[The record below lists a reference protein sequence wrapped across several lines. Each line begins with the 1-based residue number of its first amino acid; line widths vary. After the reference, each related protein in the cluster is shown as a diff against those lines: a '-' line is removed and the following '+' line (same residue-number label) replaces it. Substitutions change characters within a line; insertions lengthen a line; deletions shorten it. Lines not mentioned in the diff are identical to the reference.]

1 MAAETRERMKI
12 FTAVCAALLV
22 SVVCVKKNEEA
33 RQPSS
38 DEALKSLPYLTWVPA
53 EKNIIKS
60 GVTKYEKEQSFK
72 GLNLFNPRNLSQ
84 AYLMHMDGKILH
96 TWTRKTDEDEG
107 WQHIELCENGDLLA
121 VVKDRMLIRLDWS
134 SDLVWTARM
143 RFHHDVALAE
153 NQDIYSLIR
162 ENDSITYHDST
173 LPILNDCVVALSPE
187 GKIKRK
193 ISLFQVMKEEIPSQK
208 WTEIDNWV
216 KDPKTQQ
223 ELMLRKKNQ
232 EFLFTNLDPTNILHT
247 NTVEIMGRDIKGV
260 CRKGDLL
267 ICCLKLDLI
276 GIIDRESEKLVWKW
290 GAGILDK
297 PHHPTL
303 LENGNILI
311 FDNGANRGYSR
322 VVELDPLKKEIVWH
336 YQCEPLE
343 AFFSVSRG
351 SSQRLPNGNTLI
363 TESDRGRVFEVTH
376 SGEVV
381 WEFYNPEI
389 KKADKKRA
397 AIYRMMRLTNRKK
410 YPFLKEIVELLSLRD

>member
-1 MAAETRERMKI
+1 MIAGTREKI
-12 FTAVCAALLV
+12 QFFTAICAILLV
-22 SVVCVKKNEEA
+22 FIVCVKKNEETP
-33 RQPSS
+33 QPSS
-38 DEALKSLPYLTWVPA
+38 AEALKSLPYLTWVPA
-53 EKNIIKS
+53 EKDVLKS
-60 GVTKYEKEQSFK
+60 GVTKYDREQSFE
-72 GLNLFNPRNLSQ
+72 GLNLFNPRNLSR
-84 AYLMHMDGKILH
+84 AYLMDMGGKVLH
-96 TWTRKTDEDEG
+96 SWARKTDGDEG

-121 VVKDRMLIRLDWS
+121 IVKDRMLIRLNEN
-134 SDLVWTARM
+134 SDLVWTVRM

-162 ENDSITYHDST
+162 EDDFIPYSNST
-173 LPILNDCVVALSPE
+173 LPILNDCVVVLSPE
-187 GKIKRK
+187 GELKKK
-193 ISLFQVMKEEIPSQK
+193 ISLFQVMKEEIPFQK
-208 WTEIDNWV
+208 WTEIDNWI

-223 ELMLRKKNQ
+223 ELVLRKKKQ
-232 EFLFTNLDPTNILHT
+232 DFLFTNMDPTNILHT
-247 NTVEIMGRDIKGV
+247 NTVEIVGRNIKGV

-276 GIIDRESEKLVWKW
+276 GIIDRESEKLIWKW
-290 GAGILDK
+290 GTGILDK

-322 VVELDPLKKEIVWH
+322 VVELDPLKKEIVWY
-336 YQCEPLE
+336 YQSEPPE

-397 AIYRMMRLTNRKK
+397 AIYRMMRLTNSKK
-410 YPFLKEIVELLSLRD
+410 YHFLK

>member
-1 MAAETRERMKI
+1 MIAGTREKI
-12 FTAVCAALLV
+12 QFFTAICAILLV
-22 SVVCVKKNEEA
+22 FIVCVKKNEETS
-33 RQPSS
+33 QPSS
-38 DEALKSLPYLTWVPA
+38 AEALKSLPYLTWVPA
-53 EKNIIKS
+53 KKDVLKS
-60 GVTKYEKEQSFK
+60 GVTKYEREQSFE
-72 GLNLFNPRNLSQ
+72 GLNLFNPRNLSR
-84 AYLMHMDGKILH
+84 AYLMDMGGKVLH
-96 TWTRKTDEDEG
+96 SWARKTDGDEG

-121 VVKDRMLIRLDWS
+121 IVKDRMLIRLDWS
-134 SDLVWTARM
+134 SGLVWTARM

-162 ENDSITYHDST
+162 EGDFISYGNST
-173 LPILNDCVVALSPE
+173 LPILNDCVVVFSPE
-187 GKIKRK
+187 GEIKRK
-193 ISLFQVMKEEIPSQK
+193 ISIFQVMKEEVPSQK
-208 WTEIDNWV
+208 WTEIDNWI

-223 ELMLRKKNQ
+223 ELVLRKKKQ
-232 EFLFTNLDPTNILHT
+232 DFLFTNMDPTNILHT
-247 NTVEIMGRDIKGV
+247 NTVEIVGKNIKGV

-276 GIIDRESEKLVWKW
+276 GIIDRESEKLIWKW

-311 FDNGANRGYSR
+311 FDNGANREYSR
-322 VVELDPLKKEIVWH
+322 VVELDPLKKEIVWY
-336 YQCEPLE
+336 YQSEPPE

-397 AIYRMMRLTNRKK
+397 AIYRMMRLTNSEK
-410 YPFLKEIVELLSLRD
+410 YPFLK